1 MDEMANIKLYK
12 VYNQYNKQSLY
23 ILLLVSL

>member
-1 MDEMANIKLYK
+1 MDEMANIKPYK

-23 ILLLVSL
+23 IQFIVSL